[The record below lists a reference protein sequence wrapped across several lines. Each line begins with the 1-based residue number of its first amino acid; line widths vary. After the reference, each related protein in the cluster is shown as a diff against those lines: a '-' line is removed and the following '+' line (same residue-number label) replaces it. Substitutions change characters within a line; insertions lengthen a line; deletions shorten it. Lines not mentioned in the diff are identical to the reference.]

1 MATDEDRD
9 SLAAEYVLGTLDLE
23 TRADVEAQIVTDP
36 DLAERVHRW
45 ERRLGELNG
54 LVAPIEP
61 PAVIWDAIQAKVAA
75 GEASADVGPAM
86 GGPQPR
92 SGRAPT
98 DGGAG
103 IADLTRQLN
112 RWRSLA
118 RWGGALAA
126 ALIALAA
133 ARELRPDLLPQP
145 LRPRTVI
152 QVVEKPVEAP
162 AHRPAEFVA
171 VLQQAAAS
179 PGFILTFD
187 FDQRALI
194 IRRLGAEP
202 QTGKSYE
209 LWLVSDRLTAP
220 RSLGVVGSDEF
231 TTARPL
237 QALEPAIINA
247 ATYAVSLEPS
257 GGSPTG
263 APTGPILY
271 SGRLVQATPGQGG
284 RNP

>member
-23 TRADVEAQIVTDP
+23 TRADVEAQIATDP
-36 DLAERVHRW
+36 DLAQRVHRW
-45 ERRLGELNG
+45 ERQLGELNG

-61 PAVIWDAIQAKVAA
+61 PAATWDAIQARLAA
-75 GEASADVGPAM
+75 GEASSE
-86 GGPQPR
+86 PR
-92 SGRAPT
+92 SGRSPT
-98 DGGAG
+98 DRGAG
-103 IADLTRQLN
+103 IVDLTRQLN
-112 RWRSLA
+112 RWRSIA

-152 QVVEKPVEAP
+152 QVVEKPVEVP
-162 AHRPAEFVA
+162 TPRPAEFVA

-179 PGFILTFD
+179 PGFLLTFD

-209 LWLVSDRLTAP
+209 LWLVSDRLGAP

-231 TTARPL
+231 TIARPL
-237 QALEPAIINA
+237 QALEPAVINA
-247 ATYAVSLEPS
+247 AIYAVSLEPS